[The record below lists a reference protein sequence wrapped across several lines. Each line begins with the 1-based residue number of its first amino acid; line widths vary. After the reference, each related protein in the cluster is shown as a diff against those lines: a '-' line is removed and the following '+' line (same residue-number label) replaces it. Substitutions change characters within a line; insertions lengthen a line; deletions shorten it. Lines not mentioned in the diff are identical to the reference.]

1 MARAGVL
8 FLRTATEKG
17 GYAMKKVLCMVI
29 SGMLLGFLAAGPV
42 ILEAGS
48 VYKNVD
54 DASQE
59 MAEYIT
65 KHSPFSG
72 HWYKGT
78 NQGKLT
84 FEFGIK
90 EGDLTGEIRDT
101 TGTSFTFEGPVAN
114 LKIENQ
120 LLTFNSVT
128 GSFYELRLDKGKGK
142 LHGTALSG
150 RAEVVTHTKSAKK

>member
-1 MARAGVL
+1 MEKILRKVL
-8 FLRTATEKG
+8 FP
-17 GYAMKKVLCMVI
+17 
-29 SGMLLGFLAAGPV
+29 MLLGFLATGAIV
-42 ILEAGS
+42 VEAGS

-72 HWYKGT
+72 YWYRG
-78 NQGKLT
+78 NHQGKLT
-84 FEFGIK
+84 FEFRIK

-101 TGTSFTFEGPVAN
+101 TGTSFNFEGPVAN

-128 GSFYELRLDKGKGK
+128 GSFYELKLDQGEGK

-150 RAEVVTHTKSAKK
+150 RAEIITHSKSAKK